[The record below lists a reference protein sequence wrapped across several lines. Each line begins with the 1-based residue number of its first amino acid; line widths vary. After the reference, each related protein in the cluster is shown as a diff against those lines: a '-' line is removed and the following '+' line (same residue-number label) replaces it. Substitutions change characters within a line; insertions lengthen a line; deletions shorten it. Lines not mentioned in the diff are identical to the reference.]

1 MKVGVEGS
9 RYFDCV
15 SLGLGHSFHQTH
27 GFEFIYMDFELF
39 GACDQL

>member
-27 GFEFIYMDFELF
+27 SFESIDMDFELF
-39 GACDQL
+39 EACDQL